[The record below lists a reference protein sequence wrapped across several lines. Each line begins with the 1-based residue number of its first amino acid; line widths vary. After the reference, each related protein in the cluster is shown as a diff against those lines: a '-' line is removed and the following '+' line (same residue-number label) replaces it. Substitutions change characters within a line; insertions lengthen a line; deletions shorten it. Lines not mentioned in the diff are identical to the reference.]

1 MRYVHAIIHVVAAL
15 LISSGCGTDSAETAA
30 TGSSGGGA
38 ETGAQTP
45 TTSTSTTGTSS
56 STSPVAGTSSGS
68 GSTGPLPDVPL
79 PSGPDG
85 VVCGALTCAPEDA
98 CNICNEDGSTSCV
111 PPTGGVVCLDGWTL
125 DCDGPEDC
133 EAGQHC
139 VLNETQLGNLG
150 SCADED
156 SFVVCDATPQIV
168 CHDDE
173 DCPSSCQYC
182 VAPKES
188 ANSPVSFCRAVP

>member
-1 MRYVHAIIHVVAAL
+1 MRYAHAIIAITAAVL
-15 LISSGCGTDSAETAA
+15 LSSGCGTDSAETTTA
-30 TGSSGGGA
+30 GSSGGSV

-45 TTSTSTTGTSS
+45 TTSTSTGTSS
-56 STSPVAGTSSGS
+56 STSAVAGSSSES
-68 GSTGPLPDVPL
+68 GSTGALPDVPL
-79 PSGPDG
+79 PTGPNG
-85 VVCGALTCAPEDA
+85 VVCGTETCAPEDS

-125 DCDGPEDC
+125 QCDGPEDC

-156 SFVVCDATPQIV
+156 SFVACDATPQIV

-173 DCPSSCQYC
+173 DCPSGCQYC
-182 VAPKES
+182 VAPKDS
-188 ANSPVSFCRAVP
+188 ANSPVSFCRVVP